1 MSGNQEIGIEREDF
15 TVVVTLSPEQLDELA
30 HRVAERLKV
39 TQEDGYLNAK
49 DAAAFVGLTTQA
61 LYARVGRGQIPHRR
75 KGKRV
80 FFERAALR
88 AWMTDPTPED

>member
-1 MSGNQEIGIEREDF
+1 MSRNQEPGIEREDF

-30 HRVAERLKV
+30 HRVAERLQV

-49 DAAAFVGLTTQA
+49 DAAAFLGLTPAA
-61 LYARVGRGQIPHRR
+61 LYARVGRGQITPER

-80 FFERAALR
+80 FFTRAGLR
-88 AWMTDPTPED
+88 AYMEDPTPED